1 MNDLWTQAVMVMGL
15 VVLAYY
21 FVTLAVGLAG
31 AQDAGGLRPS

>member
-21 FVTLAVGLAG
+21 FVTLAVNLAVLW
-31 AQDAGGLRPS
+31 A